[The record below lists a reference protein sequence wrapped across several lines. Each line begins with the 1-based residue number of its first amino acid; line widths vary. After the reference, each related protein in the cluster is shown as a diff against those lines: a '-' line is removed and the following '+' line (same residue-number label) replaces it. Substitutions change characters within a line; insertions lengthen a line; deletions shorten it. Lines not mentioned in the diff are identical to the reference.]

1 MKRSSLHLRFVSRL
15 PAAALAVLAACGQ
28 EPPGTPDAVAPA
40 AGEAATASKKPST
53 RLPALPDTPRKAGP
67 PPEVDDLFPVDIS
80 DPEVRPHPGEWE
92 MTSHVMTS
100 NTCAYD
106 PRETTEGPCTMG
118 CAPTRIEAAG
128 PGLFTLDAPSIRY
141 LGTCAVVDGGHGFTC
156 RGGVAMV
163 PGEMVLKGDFTGDYE
178 VDGRWTL
185 TLVEGSLDPGCI
197 FTGEF
202 HARELP
208 KG

>member
-1 MKRSSLHLRFVSRL
+1 MNRPRPPARLLSFLVGPALAAL
-15 PAAALAVLAACGQ
+15 PACG
-28 EPPGTPDAVAPA
+28 EEAPA
-40 AGEAATASKKPST
+40 GATGTAPSATASPPATEKPNT
-53 RLPALPDTPRKAGP
+53 RLPALPDAPRQAGP

-80 DPEVRPHPGEWE
+80 DPAVRPHPGAWE
-92 MTSHVMTS
+92 MSSHVLTS

-106 PRETTEGPCTMG
+106 PRETPEGPCTMG

-141 LGTCAVVDGGHGFTC
+141 LGTCAIIQEGRSFTC

-163 PGEMVLKGDFTGDYE
+163 PGEMVLTGDFNGDYE

-185 TLVEGSLDPGCI
+185 RLVEGSLDPGCT

>member
-1 MKRSSLHLRFVSRL
+1 MKPSSLAPWFLILLSVSG
-15 PAAALAVLAACGQ
+15 LAFLAACG
-28 EPPGTPDAVAPA
+28 EDATETTGGVAPGGA
-40 AGEAATASKKPST
+40 ESDPTSGKPST
-53 RLPALPDTPRKAGP
+53 RLPALPDTPRQAGP
-67 PPEVDDLFPVDIS
+67 PPEVDDLFLVDIS
-80 DPEVRPHPGEWE
+80 DPAVRPHPGEWE

-106 PRETTEGPCTMG
+106 PRQTTEGPCTMG

-141 LGTCAVVDGGHGFTC
+141 LGTCAVVAEGRRFIC

-163 PGEMVLKGDFTGDYE
+163 PGEMVLTGNFTGEDE

-185 TLVEGSLDPGCI
+185 ELVEGSLDPGCI
-197 FTGEF
+197 FKGEF